1 MSDIQD
7 RLLDIRRR
15 IAEEKIKWGFDEE
28 PRPARVQPKQEVTV
42 KQSNI
47 ANDLKTMLLNRKKMK

>member
-7 RLLDIRRR
+7 RILDIRRR
-15 IAEEKIKWGFDEE
+15 IAEEKIKWGFTDE
-28 PRPARVQPKQEVTV
+28 PRPTPVQQKQEVTV
-42 KQSNI
+42 KQSSD